1 MSKGSN
7 RLSVET
13 LDAVFYNG
21 RVAKAKRERNAVIN
35 NMEVVMRRE
44 YKRLLDDK
52 VVADRDL
59 ANNSGF
65 SSHSVAKDQEMVS
78 RADAAL
84 FAFRKKHGLSAKAL
98 FRSTG
103 NGMVSGSSPNKL
115 KPFKWC
121 CSSFKDRI
129 SNKCRVHSRYRC
141 PDVLLDRHS
150 DGKVGI
156 IVHDG
161 GCSMV
166 VINYCPWCGRKFP
179 VVSGDL

>member
-13 LDAVFYNG
+13 LDAIFCNG
-21 RVAKAKRERNAVIN
+21 RVAKARRKHNSVIN
-35 NMEVVMRRE
+35 NVEIVMRRE
-44 YKRLLDDK
+44 YSKLLNDK

-84 FAFRKKHGLSAKAL
+84 FAFRKKHGIVGRRKVGLAGAIGGKD
-98 FRSTG
+98 
-103 NGMVSGSSPNKL
+103 SSPP

-166 VINYCPWCGRKFP
+166 VINYCPWCGRKLP